1 LQPQTSYESNLISEI
16 GQYFDDPLGFVLF
29 AFPWGEEEGLVA
41 PDEWQ
46 IEQLTRLG
54 ERIKSKPMA
63 TIQEAISSGHGIGK
77 SAEVAW
83 IILWAMSTR
92 PHLAGW
98 VTANTQ
104 NQLVKK
110 TWRELAIWHKRL
122 INKDWFKWTATRFH
136 HVEHNET
143 WGMDA
148 IPWSEHNSEA
158 FAGLHAKHVLIIMDE
173 SSAIADVIWE
183 VSEGAMTTSR
193 AMWFCFGNPT
203 RNSGRFRECFG
214 KYRHRWTT
222 NKIDS
227 RTCSMTNKYK
237 IQEWLDDHGED
248 SDFFRVRVRGE
259 FPQSGSCQLIS
270 SGAVADGRSAAF
282 HPDLFVYHAIAI
294 GCDVA
299 RFGDDET
306 VITVRQ
312 GRKVLRQTCFRGLDN
327 IQVAM
332 RCAEEYK
339 KHAMATVFVDEVGL
353 GSGVVDYLK
362 NLNYPVVGVNAGR
375 RAEDPARF
383 VNLRAEMWYR
393 MKEWIEAGCDIPDD
407 TELGEQLVG
416 LEYDYTPKEQIRLEK
431 KEDMKSRGM
440 SSPDRADSLALT
452 FAYPI
457 HQPRTG
463 MSTQNSFEPTG

>member
-1 LQPQTSYESNLISEI
+1 YTSCAGLSDDLHEAALKTGVDSVITERALDTVSIIDGREVSTNNKGYVVSVTDKARLTYLRTSQIKNVDYEGYVYCAEVPNHTL
-16 GQYFDDPLGFVLF
+16 
-29 AFPWGEEEGLVA
+29 
-41 PDEWQ
+41 
-46 IEQLTRLG
+46 LTRRKGKALW
-54 ERIKSKPMA
+54 
-63 TIQEAISSGHGIGK
+63 SG
-77 SAEVAW
+77 
-83 IILWAMSTR
+83 
-92 PHLAGW
+92 
-98 VTANTQ
+98 N
-104 NQLVKK
+104 
-110 TWRELAIWHKRL
+110 
-122 INKDWFKWTATRFH
+122 
-136 HVEHNET
+136 
-143 WGMDA
+143 
-148 IPWSEHNSEA
+148 
-158 FAGLHAKHVLIIMDE
+158 
-173 SSAIADVIWE
+173 SAIADVIWE

-339 KHAMATVFVDEVGL
+339 KHAMATIFVDEVGL

-457 HQPRTG
+457 HQPTAG